1 MKTVAAAVLGLVLA
15 GPVWGASIRFNVDPN
30 DPLRC
35 EVTYNV
41 TADTLNRAR
50 RNGKSVRMTV
60 SRPYSVGGTTY
71 LSRHYGPIYIQQ
83 SNRSSTVSCGRFQW
97 NEEYYALIIEG
108 ANLRWYTIVHDEYRT
123 PPDRPEPPEPEPP
136 EPEPQNT
143 YSLPLVIAADN
154 AGLTGFVRVINRA
167 AQAGDVQIRAMDD
180 TGKRFGPVS
189 LAIGVAEAINIDSRD
204 LERGNASKGLTSGVG
219 NGEGNWH
226 LELTT
231 ALDIQ
236 PLAYIRTADGFVTA
250 MHDVAP
256 RAANNHVVNF
266 FNPGTTAAEVT
277 VTGRDDAG
285 DDAPGGMVR
294 LTLPARSART
304 LTAQALEAGGEGIDG
319 SLGDGAGKWRLSV
332 TSNAAI
338 KVMSLL
344 ASPSGHLSN
353 LSSAP
358 VHEGGG
364 DMTITLTPD
373 PPDTIED
380 ASRRDPTP
388 IGIRDETL
396 SLGDADVFR
405 FVIETSGTL
414 EITVTGAAQ
423 AQFQAFRRDGTP
435 LPIRNGMVNVEAGDH
450 VFVRVSAAPG
460 AGSVGTG
467 SYRLETRLIPD
478 TTID

>member
-167 AQAGDVQIRAMDD
+167 AQSGDVQIRAMDD

-189 LAIGVAEAINIDSRD
+189 LAIGAAEAININSRD

-266 FNPGTTAAEVT
+266 FNPGSNTRQVSRLRLINPGTTAAEVT

-304 LTAQALEAGGEGIDG
+304 LAAQALETGERGIDG
-319 SLGDGAGKWRLSV
+319 SLGDGAGK
-332 TSNAAI
+332 
-338 KVMSLL
+338 
-344 ASPSGHLSN
+344 
-353 LSSAP
+353 
-358 VHEGGG
+358 
-364 DMTITLTPD
+364 
-373 PPDTIED
+373 
-380 ASRRDPTP
+380 
-388 IGIRDETL
+388 
-396 SLGDADVFR
+396 
-405 FVIETSGTL
+405 
-414 EITVTGAAQ
+414 
-423 AQFQAFRRDGTP
+423 
-435 LPIRNGMVNVEAGDH
+435 
-450 VFVRVSAAPG
+450 
-460 AGSVGTG
+460 
-467 SYRLETRLIPD
+467 
-478 TTID
+478 